1 MRILRS
7 GPVIHRIPTRPL
19 SILESAE
26 RAFDVLLTGI
36 TGDHLLG
43 TPVHAVGQ
51 QHGAPQALIEQ
62 LRQGGRIEVELQMPM
77 PMSVALF
84 QLIANQLG

>member
-1 MRILRS
+1 
-7 GPVIHRIPTRPL
+7 
-19 SILESAE
+19 
-26 RAFDVLLTGI
+26 LLTGI

-43 TPVHAVGQ
+43 APVHAVGQ

-62 LRQGGRIEVELQMPM
+62 VRQGGRIEVELQM